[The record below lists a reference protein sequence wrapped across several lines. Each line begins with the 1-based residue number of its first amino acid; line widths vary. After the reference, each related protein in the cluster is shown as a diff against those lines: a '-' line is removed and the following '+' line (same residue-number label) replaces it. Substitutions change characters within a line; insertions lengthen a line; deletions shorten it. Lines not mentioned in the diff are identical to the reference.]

1 MGAAPAG
8 NRKRLS
14 FNVET
19 EYSLSSDVRGMRAT
33 VGLNIDGDEA
43 ALQSKQ
49 NHASVTL
56 EIENIHDVVLI
67 V

>member
-1 MGAAPAG
+1 
-8 NRKRLS
+8 
-14 FNVET
+14 
-19 EYSLSSDVRGMRAT
+19 MRAML
-33 VGLNIDGDEA
+33 GLMIHGDEA

-49 NHASVTL
+49 NHVSVTL